1 MKKKYRQQTN
11 QSIIILSVVVTAM
24 LSLIVFGCNLPTDYV
39 SGNYCNSLAEIV
51 SVMTQSLCMAL
62 STAHQDSAIFLSS
75 TGISG
80 SAKIA
85 GDTVSYR
92 IRTDSSG
99 VYIISWVS
107 LRHGKG
113 IINIDESRTNSGQTL
128 STK

>member
-1 MKKKYRQQTN
+1 MKEQYRQQTN
-11 QSIIILSVVVTAM
+11 QSIIILSVVITAM
-24 LSLIVFGCNLPTDYV
+24 LSLIVFGCNLPMDYV

-51 SVMTQSLCMAL
+51 SVMTQSLCTAL
-62 STAHQDSAIFLSS
+62 STAPQDSVIFLSS

-80 SAKIA
+80 SAKVA

-92 IRTDSSG
+92 IHTDSSG